1 MGSTALLASKVVIL
15 EEEPSIPA
23 ITALPSAVCLCLGIT
38 ERGPIAD
45 RTLVTSFDEYVKYFG
60 GFTTNGEVAVA
71 AQGFFYNGGS
81 FMWVSRTCHFTDLTD
96 PSTYVAA
103 KGSVMLQTSGTA
115 ASPGVVVGTGVQTF
129 NLSNGDTF
137 QISINGGA
145 AAPGG
150 TITSA
155 PGQITDTATYPIAPL
170 AGGETMGITVAG
182 ANGGNEQTITAPA
195 GGTTALNVA
204 AFLSAQL
211 KGVNVDVVGGQVELT
226 TDVSGSGASIQIT
239 TPGTLNAILG
249 FPTSASV
256 GTGNVVDDDN
266 ITGLEIEAIVEAVL
280 ATVDVVVQGGGSLN
294 FQTVAVGS
302 TESIQID
309 PTTTSAILSE
319 LGLDTAVH
327 SGADAT
333 PENTLQVQ
341 GKTPGAYSDDI
352 TIVIAAA
359 TSGDASEFNLQV
371 LVNGNVKEVFP
382 NLTMGDGVTPDL
394 SMANYVETVI
404 NHTTL
409 GSDLIAV
416 TDQLLSYTATN
427 KRPANGTSAA
437 LTGGDDGLT
446 GLTDS
451 DYLGNQAGPTG
462 LYCFDQVSGGR
473 LLIVPGQ
480 VSASVQLGMVAY
492 AETHRSGS
500 MFCILDCPSGYT
512 AAQMVS
518 WLSSQ
523 GLQELTEYAAVYWP
537 RIKVANPQPT
547 VYGDDSS
554 ITVPYSGWIAGL
566 MAKNDQRIGGVYEQ
580 PAGIGGSYGII
591 RGMTGVEDDPTGG
604 SQHEV
609 LEEAKRDLVYPKR
622 INPITKLEG
631 TPWHVDGSRTLKS
644 TGNFPS
650 IGERRGVIY
659 IAETVKA
666 GLVVLKHRFNNRDN
680 RDLANRII
688 TVFLIQEMRKG
699 AFRTTNPATA
709 FFVDTSDQLN
719 PTSEVF
725 AGRMN
730 IRIGL
735 ATNKPAEFIVVSITQ
750 DTRALQ
756 EELAA

>member
-1 MGSTALLASKVVIL
+1 MTSTALLASTIVIL

-60 GFTTNGEVAVA
+60 GFTSNGEVAVA
-71 AQGFFYNGGS
+71 AHGFFYNGGS

-96 PSTYVAA
+96 PGTAIAA
-103 KGSVMLQTSGTA
+103 KGSVTLQTSGTA
-115 ASPGVVVGTGVQTF
+115 ASPGQVLGTGVQNF

-137 QISINGGA
+137 QIKINAGA
-145 AAPGG
+145 AQPAAISS
-150 TITSA
+150 TEAS
-155 PGQITDTATYPIAPL
+155 ITDTASYPIAAL
-170 AGGETMGITVAG
+170 SGGESIGITVYG
-182 ANGGNEQTITAPA
+182 ANGGEEQTVVAA
-195 GGTTALNVA
+195 GGEQQVFEIAAL
-204 AFLSAQL
+204 FSAQL
-211 KGVNVDVVGGQVELT
+211 KGVQVDLDVANVKLSTDIHGSDARIQV
-226 TDVSGSGASIQIT
+226 T

-249 FPTSASV
+249 FPTSLVS
-256 GTGNVVDDDN
+256 GTGNVGNDDE
-266 ITGLEIEAIVEAVL
+266 ITGAEIEAIVEGAV
-280 ATVDVVVQGGGSLN
+280 TGVNVIVNPSGTTT
-294 FQTVAVGS
+294 FQTTATGA

-309 PTTTSAILSE
+309 PTTDAAILSQ
-319 LGLDTAVH
+319 LGLDTSVH

-333 PENTLQVQ
+333 PENTLLVE

-352 TIVIAAA
+352 TIVIASA

-371 LVNGNVKEVFP
+371 LVDGNVKEVFP

-394 SMANYVETVI
+394 TMSNYVETVI
-404 NHTTL
+404 NHATL

-416 TDQLLSYTATN
+416 TDQLLAYTATN

-437 LTGGDDGLT
+437 MTGGDDGLT
-446 GLTDS
+446 GLADA
-451 DYLGNQAGPTG
+451 DYIGNQAGPTG

-473 LLIVPGQ
+473 ILIVPGQ
-480 VSASVQLGMVAY
+480 TSAAVQVAMVAY
-492 AETHRSGS
+492 VETHRNGS

-523 GLQELTEYAAVYWP
+523 GLEALTEYAAVYWP
-537 RIKVANPQPT
+537 RIKVVNPQPT
-547 VYGDDSS
+547 VYGDDDT

-580 PAGIGGSYGII
+580 PAGIGSGFGLI
-591 RGMTGVEDDPTGG
+591 RGMVGVEDDPGGG

-609 LEEAKRDLVYPKR
+609 LDETKRDLVYPKR

-631 TPWHVDGSRTLKS
+631 TPWHIDGSRTLKS

-650 IGERRGVIY
+650 VGERRGVIY
-659 IAETVKA
+659 IAETIKA
-666 GLVVLKHRFNNRDN
+666 GLIILKHRFNNRDN
-680 RDLANRII
+680 RDMANRII
-688 TVFLIQEMRKG
+688 TAFLVQEMRKG

-719 PTSEVF
+719 PTSEQF

-735 ATNKPAEFIVVSITQ
+735 ATNKPAEFIVITITQ
-750 DTRALQ
+750 DTRALE